1 MATPADI
8 KWMDAAARLASRHLG
23 TTADNPTV
31 GALIVDPNTQT
42 LIARGV
48 TAPGG
53 RPHAETQAIESAGK
67 KARGATLYVT
77 LEPCNHH
84 GKTPPCVDAVIAA
97 NIGRVVIG
105 QTDPD
110 PRTSGKSTEK
120 LGLAGIDVTVLVEHQ
135 PSALLHGAF
144 FKRVKTGLPFVS
156 AKLAV
161 SNDGMVGR
169 KGEGNVPITGAEAKI
184 WTHTLRSRVDAIA
197 VGANTANL
205 DNPSL
210 NVRLKGLE
218 ARSPKPLIFTNKPEA
233 VPADLRLIADYA
245 AQVITTNGGL
255 TQALR
260 DVAKSGVNH
269 LLIEGGP
276 TLLNSLLDEQLID
289 QFYLLEGDKNI
300 GKNGQLASMG
310 SNIRDRLAS
319 LQFLDYSTEQIG
331 ADRVTLF
338 RRND

>member
-8 KWMDAAARLASRHLG
+8 KWMDAAARLASRYLG

-31 GALIVDPNTQT
+31 GALIVDPKTQI

-48 TAPGG
+48 TAAGG
-53 RPHAETQAIESAGK
+53 RPHAETQAIENAGE
-67 KARGATLYVT
+67 KARGATLFVT
-77 LEPCNHH
+77 LEPCNHY
-84 GKTPPCVDAVIAA
+84 GKTPPCVDAVIAS
-97 NIGRVVIG
+97 GLGQVVIG
-105 QTDPD
+105 QKDPD
-110 PRTSGKSTEK
+110 PRTSGKSIEK
-120 LGLAGIDVTVLVEHQ
+120 MRLAGIDVTVLNKHL
-135 PSALLHGAF
+135 PTALLHKAF
-144 FKRVKTGLPFVS
+144 FKRVETNLPFVT

-169 KGEGNVPITGAEAKI
+169 IGEGNVPITGAEAKT

-197 VGANTANL
+197 VGAKTANL

-218 ARSPKPLIFTNKPEA
+218 VRSPKPMIFTSKPET
-233 VPADLRLIADYA
+233 VPASLKLIADHA
-245 AQVITTNGGL
+245 AQIITTNGGL

-260 DVAKSGVNH
+260 DVANAGVNH

-276 TLLNSLLDEQLID
+276 ALLNSLLEEGLID
-289 QFYLLEGDKNI
+289 QFYLLESDKNV
-300 GKNGQLASMG
+300 GENGQPAASG
-310 SNIRDRLAS
+310 SNIRDKLAS
-319 LQFLDYSTEQIG
+319 FQFLDYSTEQLG
-331 ADRVTLF
+331 ADRVTLI

>member
-8 KWMDAAARLASRHLG
+8 KWMDAAARLASRYLG

-31 GALIVDPNTQT
+31 SALIVDPKSQI

-48 TAPGG
+48 TAAGG
-53 RPHAETQAIESAGK
+53 RPHAETQAIENAGE

-105 QTDPD
+105 NTDPD
-110 PRTSGKSTEK
+110 PRTSGKSIEK
-120 LGLAGIDVTVLVEHQ
+120 LQSAGIEVTVLNKHR
-135 PSALLHGAF
+135 PTSLLHKAF
-144 FKRVKTGLPFVS
+144 FKRVETGLPYIT

-169 KGEGNVPITGAEAKI
+169 IGEGNVPITGAEAKA

-197 VGANTANL
+197 VGAKTAIL

-218 ARSPKPLIFTNKPEA
+218 ARSPKPMIFTSKPEL
-233 VPADLRLIADYA
+233 VPASLKLIADHA
-245 AQVITTNGGL
+245 AQIINTNGGL

-276 TLLNSLLDEQLID
+276 ALLNSLLEEGLID
-289 QFYLLEGDKNI
+289 QFYLLESGKNI
-300 GKNGQLASMG
+300 GKNGHTASMG
-310 SNIRDRLAS
+310 SNIRDKLAS